1 MLEHLKKEAKRW
13 LKALRANDEQAR
25 ARFTRLYPNA
35 PAQPGLRDVQHALAL
50 EHGVS
55 GWAALS
61 AKLTATASDSP
72 DEATRAALLEVES
85 FLKNAS
91 LDWRVGGSARI
102 SAGHT
107 ADRLLKRHPGIARH
121 SIYTA
126 VVCGE
131 LAAVERLLA
140 GDPGAASRKGG
151 PRDWPPLLYLCA
163 TRLARPAANDN
174 AVAIARALLDRGADP
189 NAWYPGG
196 SKSIHYTALTCVFG
210 EGEENAPRHPQFEA
224 LTRLLFERGA
234 EPYDIQVLYN
244 THFHGNILWLLE
256 QMHAQAV
263 RLGRQADW
271 DDPNWSMLDMGGYG
285 CGARYLLNIAVQTH
299 NVELAEWILA
309 HGASSDPPAPENPRA
324 SKRTL
329 YEEALRRGQQ
339 DIASLLVRHGAPK
352 TMLALEG
359 EEAFTAACFR
369 LDRDEAHA
377 LLERHPE
384 YLRSTTTM
392 FAAARQD
399 REDVVAFLLDLGASV
414 DVEDANGTRALH
426 EAAYGDAPRVVA
438 LLLERGAEVD
448 PHESQY
454 GNTPLGHAVYGRRHR
469 TIELLARVSRDVF
482 ELTWIGAIGRLREVL
497 GAEPGLAATVA
508 DGDTLLMWL
517 PDEDA
522 RAMEI
527 ARLLLAL
534 GADASV
540 RNNRGE
546 TAADRARTRGL
557 DEVADLLAREE
568 VRARAPR
575 SAPLGWSSAPP
586 FYRIDW
592 KNNTIA
598 PGQTLSDRDWDTVLA
613 VMKELGISGLD
624 AAGQMTD
631 SVLARIAQLD
641 HVTRLNLCDSNHV
654 TDAGLLHLARMP
666 QLRELDVSGL
676 KGQITDRGLDVLRR
690 LPALTRFQMC
700 WQQGVSDT
708 GVANLASCVHLESVN
723 LLGTPTGDGA
733 LRALAA
739 KRQLRYFKSGRLVTD
754 AGLPL
759 LHQFPVFKTWQ
770 GGDIRYALMR
780 PDADPN
786 HLLLDGPFTNKGLAS
801 LAGLDGLFGLNFF
814 WHISALTAD
823 GLESLAHFANLGM
836 LGCQGTLCN
845 DEAMRHIAAIPAS
858 DADGPG
864 NRRERRGIRGSE
876 PFANDRIHLGAG
888 VSQSHGGRIRS
899 VGGDAG
905 ASWSGGELP
914 ARRRGGAFRIAPL
927 CVAQGT
933 DADGRARR
941 RIPSRGPVRAAG
953 IVVVHVLPRHD
964 GRRDRAHR
972 RPLDVEAVLCGQH
985 ADHGSQPGNPRTDA
999 VARARDTR
1007 ALRGRH
1013 RRGRRAS
1020 RRTPAAARDH
1030 ARRIAERHPRR
1041 ISGLS
1046 RWCPR
1051 VVRDLTCDRSER
1063 HTDAELAH
1071 SRRHIVGRLRE
1082 Q

>member
-1 MLEHLKKEAKRW
+1 MGRDLSAASRLENLKKEAKRW
-13 LKALRANDEQAR
+13 LKALRANDAGAR

-50 EHGVS
+50 EHGLS
-55 GWAALS
+55 GWSALKTRLADAAADASQES
-61 AKLTATASDSP
+61 AST
-72 DEATRAALLEVES
+72 ALLEVES

-107 ADRLLKRHPGIARH
+107 ADRLLKRHPDIARH

-140 GDPGAASRKGG
+140 GDPGAASRRGG
-151 PRDWPPLLYLCA
+151 PRDWPPLLYLCS

-196 SKSIHYTALTCVFG
+196 SESIHYTALTCVFG

-224 LTRLLFERGA
+224 LTRLLFERGV
-234 EPYDIQVLYN
+234 EPYDIQMLYN

-256 QMHAQAV
+256 QMHAQAI

-271 DDPNWSMLDMGGYG
+271 DDPYWSMLDMGGYG
-285 CGARYLLNIAVQTH
+285 CGARYLLNIAVHTH

-309 HGASSDPPAPENPRA
+309 HGASPDPPAPENPRA

-339 DIASLLVRHGAPK
+339 DMASLLVRHGAPK

-369 LDRDEAHA
+369 LERHEADA
-377 LLERHPE
+377 LLQQHPE
-384 YLRSTTTM
+384 YLRSTATM
-392 FAAARQD
+392 FAAARQN
-399 REDVVAFLLDLGASV
+399 RADVVAFLLDLGVSV

-448 PHESQY
+448 PRESQY

-482 ELTWIGAIGRLREVL
+482 ELTWIGAIGRLRDVL

-568 VRARAPR
+568 VRARAPH

-598 PGQTLSDRDWDTVLA
+598 PGQTLSERDWDTVLA

-624 AAGQMTD
+624 AGGQMTD
-631 SVLARIAQLD
+631 GVLARVAQLD

-666 QLRELDVSGL
+666 QLRDLDVSGW

-700 WQQGVSDT
+700 WQQGVSDV
-708 GVANLASCVHLESVN
+708 GVANLTSCGHLESVN

-739 KRQLRYFKSGRLVTD
+739 KRKLRYLKSGKLVTD

-786 HLLLDGPFTNKGLAS
+786 HLLLDGPFTNKGLAT

-814 WHISALTAD
+814 WHISALTAG
-823 GLESLAHFANLGM
+823 GLESLVDFANLGM
-836 LGCQGTLCN
+836 LGCEGKLCN
-845 DEAMRHIAAIPAS
+845 DEAMRHIAAIPRLRMLMAQGTVAS
-858 DADGPG
+858 DAGFAALSRSQTIEYIWG
-864 NRRERRGIRGSE
+864 RECPNLTGTG
-876 PFANDRIHLGAG
+876 FAAL
-888 VSQSHGGRIRS
+888 
-899 VGGDAG
+899 
-905 ASWSGGELP
+905 
-914 ARRRGGAFRIAPL
+914 
-927 CVAQGT
+927 
-933 DADGRARR
+933 
-941 RIPSRGPVRAAG
+941 AAM
-953 IVVVHVLPRHD
+953 P
-964 GRRDRAHR
+964 
-972 RPLDVEAVLCGQH
+972 
-985 ADHGSQPGNPRTDA
+985 
-999 VARARDTR
+999 
-1007 ALRGRH
+1007 ALRGLAVSCLRVDEAALSALPRFASLIELMPMDVPDEGFRH
-1013 RRGRRAS
+1013 VGQCAQLESLWCMYCRD
-1020 RRTPAAARDH
+1020 TTDAATEH
-1030 ARRIAERHPRR
+1030 IA
-1041 ISGLS
+1041 GLS
-1046 RWCPR
+1046 KLKRYYAGST
-1051 VVRDLTCDRSER
+1051 LITDRSLEILGRMTSLER
-1063 HTDAELAH
+1063 VILEHCAGITDAGVAHLA
-1071 SRRHIVGRLRE
+1071 GLPRLRE
-1082 Q
+1082 ITLDGLRNVTREGSAVFPARVRVSYAI